1 MKKIF
6 IPLLAVVV
14 LSSCGGHAKKDESQ
28 AGELK
33 SKLEKLQKDKAKLE
47 DEIKKVQD
55 QLAKADPSTAL
66 ATAKLISADSV
77 KVFDFFNHYIEL
89 QGKIDAEGIAYVAPK
104 GMGGLVKA
112 IYVKAGQS
120 VSRGQLL
127 LKLDDALAQQQL
139 TTAIQQTG
147 QLKARLAQAETVL
160 ERTQNLWKQGIGM
173 EMNVVNAKADVEA
186 YTAQL
191 KAAQGQ
197 VGMAQEQVNMTNV
210 YAEMSGMVDVM
221 SVKVGQ
227 IFSPQTAA
235 DPRAGS
241 YIRIVNNSNL
251 KVVTNVPDNYAAIIK
266 KGAPVLIKVDEAGKD
281 SIPSVI
287 SMVGAFIDPTSRSFT
302 IEAKLATD
310 PSLKPNETAV
320 MKILDYQ
327 AKDAIV
333 IPARALLS
341 DEKGKYVFVMTKEGD
356 KQVARKRPVT
366 VDDKHVYNDMFQVL
380 SGLQHGDWIITEGN
394 ESVYDGQAVTT
405 GK

>member
-1 MKKIF
+1 MQKFF
-6 IPLLAVVV
+6 IV
-14 LSSCGGHAKKDESQ
+14 LSALVILTGCGGGSKDDKSNAATLKTKLDSLKKS
-28 AGELK
+28 
-33 SKLEKLQKDKAKLE
+33 KAKLE
-47 DEIKKVQD
+47 DEIKSVQD
-55 QLAKADPSTAL
+55 QLAKADPSSVQ
-66 ATAKLISADSV
+66 ATAKLVSADPV
-77 KVFDFFNHYIEL
+77 RKLDFFNHYIEL

-104 GMGGLVKA
+104 GMGGLVKS
-112 IYVKAGQS
+112 IYVKAGQQ
-120 VSRGQLL
+120 VGKGQLL
-127 LKLDDALAQQQL
+127 LRLDDALAQQQL
-139 TTAIQQTG
+139 TTAEQQTG
-147 QLKARLAQAETVL
+147 QLKARLNQAQTVL
-160 ERTQNLWKQGIGM
+160 DRTQNLWKQGIGM
-173 EMNVVNAKADVEA
+173 EINVINARADVEA
-186 YTAQL
+186 LTAQL

-266 KGAPVLIKVDEAGKD
+266 KGASVLIKVDEAGKD

-287 SMVGAFIDPTSRSFT
+287 SMVGSYIDPTTRSFT
-302 IEAKLATD
+302 VEAKLSSD

-327 AKDAIV
+327 AKDAVV
-333 IPARALLS
+333 IPVRALLS
-341 DEKGKYVFVMTKEGD
+341 DDKGKYVFIMVNEGG
-356 KQVARKRPVT
+356 KNVARKKAVT
-366 VDDKHVYNDMFQVL
+366 VDDKHVSSDQLQVL
-380 SGLQHGDWIITEGN
+380 SGLSAGDMIITEGS
-394 ESVYDGQAVTT
+394 EAVYDGQTITT